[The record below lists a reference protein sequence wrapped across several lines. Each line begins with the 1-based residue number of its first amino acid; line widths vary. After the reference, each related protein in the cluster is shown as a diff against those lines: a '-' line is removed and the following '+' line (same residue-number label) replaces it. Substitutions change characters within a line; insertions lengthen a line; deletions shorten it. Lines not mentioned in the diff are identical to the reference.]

1 MIRLVQVELTRLRWR
16 RAVLLLVGAAI
27 VIPLVVLAVRAYETR
42 PVSDADRARAEV
54 FAEEQRGFLEEEI
67 QRCLRRPAAYGI
79 DPDRAPTQ
87 CERRLSYPINAD
99 DFLYREQ
106 LRVGAERS
114 NAGLAVVAVVAVL
127 MLLAGTTYV
136 GHDWNS
142 GSMSNQLL
150 FETRRLRVWTAKAI
164 AVGLLALIV
173 GTIALAV
180 FWGGLLALAA
190 GRGLDPSGQVVTD
203 VAQQCARSL
212 LVIVGAGLGGY
223 ALTTLL
229 RSTVATVG
237 ILFGVA
243 VAGGV
248 LFGAL
253 LPGTA
258 LRYEPT
264 TNALALVK
272 GQTTWYVE
280 PPADCA
286 YDPTGFDPER
296 CVTEARLTQV
306 GAAVYYAVL
315 LGAIGAGSAASYRR
329 RDVP

>member
-1 MIRLVQVELTRLRWR
+1 MMRLVGVELTRLRWR

-27 VIPLVVLAVRAYETR
+27 VIPLVILAVRAYETR
-42 PVSDADRARAEV
+42 PVSDGDRADAEV
-54 FAEEQRGFLEEEI
+54 LAEEQRGYIEQDI
-67 QRCLRRPAAYGI
+67 QRCLRRPGSYGI
-79 DPDRAPTQ
+79 APDRAATQ
-87 CERRLSYPINAD
+87 CERRLTYTVDPG

-150 FETRRLRVWTAKAI
+150 FETRRLRVWAAKAV
-164 AVGLLALIV
+164 AVGLLALVV
-173 GTIALAV
+173 GTVALGL
-180 FWGGLLALAA
+180 FWGGLLAFAQ

-203 VAQQCARSL
+203 IAQQLGRSL
-212 LVIVGAGLGGY
+212 LVVVGAAVGGY
-223 ALTTLL
+223 ALTTLF
-229 RSTVATVG
+229 RSTVVTIG

-253 LPGTA
+253 LPGDA

-272 GQTTWYVE
+272 GQTTWYVD
-280 PPADCA
+280 PPDDCA
-286 YDPTGFDPER
+286 YSTSGFDPGR

-306 GAAVYYAVL
+306 GGAVYYAVL
-315 LGAIGAGSAASYRR
+315 LGVIGAGSAASYRR